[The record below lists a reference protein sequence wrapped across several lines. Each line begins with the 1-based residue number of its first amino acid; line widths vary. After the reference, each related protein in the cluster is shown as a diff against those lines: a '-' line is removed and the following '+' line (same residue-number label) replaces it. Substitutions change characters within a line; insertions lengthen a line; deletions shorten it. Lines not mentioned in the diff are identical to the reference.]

1 MNYKISFLLIIF
13 LGASFVSVAYGQAMG
28 APQGVI
34 NTNVTGIKFLDAYFG
49 TSTVKMEVGPGDKNV
64 PLTVAMAN
72 IGNSDVVG
80 IRGQLFVPTDFTS
93 ASGKYMPIY
102 ADSDQKATAGSNF
115 YLTFFVDIAE
125 DANLKAYPGTLKV
138 DYSRIRESGVRQDTF
153 GFTFNV
159 TGESIVNLKAL
170 TPVITSITNND
181 VVLEISNTGSSTL
194 SNVYVVL

>member
-1 MNYKISFLLIIF
+1 
-13 LGASFVSVAYGQAMG
+13 
-28 APQGVI
+28 
-34 NTNVTGIKFLDAYFG
+34 
-49 TSTVKMEVGPGDKNV
+49 
-64 PLTVAMAN
+64 
-72 IGNSDVVG
+72 
-80 IRGQLFVPTDFTS
+80 
-93 ASGKYMPIY
+93 
-102 ADSDQKATAGSNF
+102 
-115 YLTFFVDIAE
+115 LTFFVDISE

-194 SNVYVVL
+194 SNVDVVLENTSTSISSASASTTNVEKVIFDKNHWNVGNIEPNSPKTFSFNVFVPESLKNEPLRIP